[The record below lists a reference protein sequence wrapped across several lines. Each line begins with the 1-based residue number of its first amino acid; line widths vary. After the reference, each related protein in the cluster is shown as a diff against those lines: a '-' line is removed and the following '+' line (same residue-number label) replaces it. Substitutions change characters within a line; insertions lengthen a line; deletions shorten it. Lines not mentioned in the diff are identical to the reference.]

1 MADVVANLCVDL
13 TGLRDAR
20 ERDWYNIIS
29 GCIWRGGLIE
39 RLALTQ
45 SQVAQWVK
53 NLPAVLETK
62 QTWVRSL
69 GQEDPLEEGIA
80 TYSSILAWRIL
91 WTEEPGRL
99 QSMGSQRVRH
109 DWSNWA
115 CIHAADGVKIAL
127 ITVGGVI

>member
-53 NLPAVLETK
+53 NLLAVLETK
-62 QTWVRSL
+62 QT
-69 GQEDPLEEGIA
+69 
-80 TYSSILAWRIL
+80 
-91 WTEEPGRL
+91 
-99 QSMGSQRVRH
+99 
-109 DWSNWA
+109 
-115 CIHAADGVKIAL
+115 
-127 ITVGGVI
+127 